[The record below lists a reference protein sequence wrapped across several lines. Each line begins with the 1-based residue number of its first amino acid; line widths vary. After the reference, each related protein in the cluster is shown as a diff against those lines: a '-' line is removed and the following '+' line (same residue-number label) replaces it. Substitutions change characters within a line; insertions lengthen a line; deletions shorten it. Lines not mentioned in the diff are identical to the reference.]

1 MFQLISKKELI
12 DLTSRQ
18 IKNLFTLDRKKELK
32 LLKNGII
39 RALERCEYCF
49 SSCKNKYYFKGGN
62 IVFNP
67 FHSGQYSIFLY
78 YLSNVL
84 YKESKNSVLAD
95 KVYYLNKVMNS
106 VDIYY
111 EVELPDIFDLDHPMG
126 SVMGRARYSNYF
138 YFTQHCTIG
147 NNKGIY
153 PVIGE
158 NVIMYAGAS
167 IIGDSQIGDN
177 CSISARTF
185 IKDQEV
191 PDNSIAFGI
200 SPNLKIVTKD
210 ELYFR
215 RDNKKWKF

>member
-1 MFQLISKKELI
+1 
-12 DLTSRQ
+12 
-18 IKNLFTLDRKKELK
+18 
-32 LLKNGII
+32 
-39 RALERCEYCF
+39 
-49 SSCKNKYYFKGGN
+49 
-62 IVFNP
+62 
-67 FHSGQYSIFLY
+67 
-78 YLSNVL
+78 
-84 YKESKNSVLAD
+84 
-95 KVYYLNKVMNS
+95 LNKVMNS